1 MNFYLAALDEEM
13 RHPDDQ
19 PSIGLILC
27 KEKNRIVVEYA
38 LKSSTRPVGVAEY
51 KLTRTLPKN
60 LKAELPTPKQ
70 IRDGLKEKVDSEHKK
85 NNRKMVKGQ
94 TKIWPLF
101 ASLPAE
107 TEWVEFKESNANLD
121 TGIFNKIYE
130 VE

>member
-1 MNFYLAALDEEM
+1 MGQILKTIVKDCDLRLKETNKEPRADPNA
-13 RHPDDQ
+13 
-19 PSIGLILC
+19 ILC

-85 NNRKMVKGQ
+85 KGRKTKKGQ
-94 TKIWPLF
+94 T
-101 ASLPAE
+101 E
-107 TEWVEFKESNANLD
+107 T
-121 TGIFNKIYE
+121 
-130 VE
+130 